1 MPPADT
7 PSDVPQGA
15 VHDPGLSRT
24 AAEAAWR
31 AVTSSLA
38 GTPHVR
44 ISRDGGRT
52 YPAKHARPLPADP
65 PQQPATVPV
74 YDAGPATGRMLA
86 LDLDPARSDVG
97 RQAAELSQLLERL
110 GALYVA
116 DVAPSRGRHL
126 YVLFSSPLP
135 WLELR
140 DLVRAIALRYPAVDP
155 GPHSSLGGQI
165 SPPEMLEVSGRLN
178 PDCEHHQGDMRT
190 LRLGWLFD
198 AVFVHDAVDY
208 MTCETDLRR
217 AVGTARVHCRPG
229 GLAVFVPDYT
239 AETFA
244 ESSDHGGSD
253 GIDGR
258 AARYLDWSWDPDP
271 ADTWVLTEYA
281 FVLRDADGSV
291 QFAHE
296 THRTGVFSRNLWLGI
311 LADTGFDADAL
322 IEQTSEERRA
332 RELFVGRRPILPG
345 ER

>member
-1 MPPADT
+1 MT
-7 PSDVPQGA
+7 DV
-15 VHDPGLSRT
+15 
-24 AAEAAWR
+24 
-31 AVTSSLA
+31 
-38 GTPHVR
+38 
-44 ISRDGGRT
+44 
-52 YPAKHARPLPADP
+52 PAKHRFYGDLAEWWPLISP
-65 PQQPATVPV
+65 PEDYAEEANFLAGVLDTASIPV
-74 YDAGPATGRMLA
+74 R
-86 LDLDPARSDVG
+86 DV
-97 RQAAELSQLLERL
+97 
-110 GALYVA
+110 
-116 DVAPSRGRHL
+116 
-126 YVLFSSPLP
+126 
-135 WLELR
+135 LELGSGGGHNAVHLKDR
-140 DLVRAIALRYPAVDP
+140 FTMTLVDL
-155 GPHSSLGGQI
+155 S
-165 SPPEMLEVSGRLN
+165 PEMLEVSDRLN

-190 LRLGWLFD
+190 LRLGRLFD

-217 AVGTARVHCRPG
+217 AVETARLHCRPG

-258 AARYLDWSWDPDP
+258 AARYLDWSWDPNP

-311 LADTGFDADAL
+311 LADAGFDADAL

-345 ER
+345 EG